1 MDYMLNPSAMQSVF
15 MVPGI
20 VAKSYLKLASAEQL
34 RVLLCALSNISS
46 GVEPAK
52 IADELSIP
60 LDNVSDGLDFW
71 CEAGV
76 FSCNKALQFE
86 AKPEKRT
93 TAKTEHP
100 KPTREEIAMMGDTDE
115 KVVFLLREAEIKFRR
130 PLRFSEMQSL
140 VSLYADDAMDVAL
153 ILMIVEYAI
162 SEGKNSIGFINSTAR
177 NWLAEGV
184 DSVSAAEEQ
193 IEKISRQRSAFS
205 IVEKAFGLEHR
216 KPSTKELEYSE
227 KWVIEWEFTREMLK
241 EAYNICIDANAKI
254 SMPYINK
261 VLESWHNKGYTTVE
275 ATKTPKKETPSGE
288 KKPSYDKNLFEQ
300 MLDRDD

>member
-15 MVPGI
+15 MVPGV

-34 RVLLCALSNISS
+34 RVLLCALSSISS
-46 GVEPAK
+46 GIEPAK

-60 LDNVSDGLDFW
+60 PESVSDALDFW

-76 FSCNKALQFE
+76 FSCNNTLQLE
-86 AKPEKRT
+86 AKPEKRV
-93 TAKTEHP
+93 TAKVEHP
-100 KPTREEIAMMGDTDE
+100 KPTREEIAMMGATDE
-115 KVVFLLREAEIKFRR
+115 NVVFLLREAEIKFRR

-140 VSLYADDAMDVAL
+140 VSLYADDGMDVAL

-177 NWLAEGV
+177 DWLADGV
-184 DSVSAAEEQ
+184 DTVSAAEEQ
-193 IEKISRQRSAFS
+193 IEKTTRQRSAFA
-205 IVEKAFGLEHR
+205 IVEKVFGLERR
-216 KPSTKELEYSE
+216 KPSTKELLYSE
-227 KWVIEWEFTREMLK
+227 KWIIEWKFTREMLK

-261 VLESWHNKGYTTVE
+261 ILENWHSKGYKTVE
-275 ATKTPKKETPSGE
+275 ETRIQKQE
-288 KKPSYDKNLFEQ
+288 KAEEDGPSYDKELFER